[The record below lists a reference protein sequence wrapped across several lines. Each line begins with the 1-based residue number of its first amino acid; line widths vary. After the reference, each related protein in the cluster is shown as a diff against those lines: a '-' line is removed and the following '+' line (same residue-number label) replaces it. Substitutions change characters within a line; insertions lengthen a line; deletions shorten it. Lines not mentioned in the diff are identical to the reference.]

1 VISDR
6 YWIVPWGGKARAAE
20 TKVFRLARIFKREK
34 NVGWISVERIIRRS
48 KAMSD
53 PVLIFMLSI
62 LAGSLSGFAT
72 AAIYIRSRQQYLDE
86 QALQLRRAARR
97 LENAVKE
104 AA

>member
-1 VISDR
+1 
-6 YWIVPWGGKARAAE
+6 
-20 TKVFRLARIFKREK
+20 
-34 NVGWISVERIIRRS
+34 
-48 KAMSD
+48 MSD

-62 LAGSLSGFAT
+62 LAGSLSGFVT

-86 QALQLRRAARR
+86 QALQLRKAARR